1 VVTNSPDAE
10 QGQAGGA
17 SVNVML
23 KSGSNQTHG
32 AAFLYNI
39 VSAFEANN
47 FFALPGSKPPHLVD
61 NNTGASLGGHVIKD
75 KLFYFGSYEGD
86 FDREANSG
94 VLSFPN
100 QATLHGDMTGSA
112 NPIYDPTTGNLNGTG
127 KTPFPGKVIP
137 PSRVSP
143 VVQKLIPLF
152 PVTNLPGV
160 VNNNYVNQ
168 ATVYNLHKIDTKVD
182 YTASSNLRLSG
193 RWGYQP
199 YYNLQEPVYGPVL
212 GGASAFPAAQAGNY
226 LQHGATMALSVSGT
240 YIVNPTFTIDATLV
254 SHRRT
259 NSCFRRSRM

>member
-1 VVTNSPDAE
+1 VPSVEAIANVNVVTNSPDAE

-23 KSGSNQTHG
+23 KGGSNQTHG

-61 NNTGASLGGHVIKD
+61 NNTGGSLGGHVIKD

-100 QATLHGDMTGSA
+100 QATLHGDMTGSP
-112 NPIYDPTTGNLNGTG
+112 NPIYDPATGNPNGTG
-127 KTPFPGKVIP
+127 KIPFAGKIIP

-143 VVQKLIPLF
+143 VVQKLMPFF

-182 YTASSNLRLSG
+182 YTATSNFRLSG
-193 RWGYQP
+193 R
-199 YYNLQEPVYGPVL
+199 
-212 GGASAFPAAQAGNY
+212 
-226 LQHGATMALSVSGT
+226 
-240 YIVNPTFTIDATLV
+240 
-254 SHRRT
+254 
-259 NSCFRRSRM
+259 